1 MPLGAVSS
9 LETSFGLESCV
20 SADTLDGLSPSSTVK
35 VEFSFT
41 VPESS
46 RATGSLLPCAAVITR
61 M

>member
-1 MPLGAVSS
+1 M
-9 LETSFGLESCV
+9 SCV
-20 SADTLDGLSPSSTVK
+20 IADPVDGLSPSLIVK

-46 RATGSLLPCAAVITR
+46 RAIGSLLPCAAVITR